1 MLVTN
6 GGKNWWRGLATAPLG
21 EGERSSMG
29 SPQVPDQLKKAPTLA
44 LRSFFAGIGKILL
57 AADRPQA
64 SSAASHPRH
73 AAPGRRALRSP
84 AGVAQGSKSRRSLD
98 ETGNVRLLAAEELP
112 GGVVLTPDA
121 AGPGPTGTGAPSVRQ
136 ATMTPVATQPLTGNV
151 PVGASLVIHELPLP
165 GLSTMSV
172 AVIRARL
179 RGLDV
184 DQLQALLVHES
195 KNAQRPEVIGMIE
208 RRILKIESGE

>member
-1 MLVTN
+1 
-6 GGKNWWRGLATAPLG
+6 
-21 EGERSSMG
+21 MG
-29 SPQVPDQLKKAPTLA
+29 SPQVPDQLKRVPTLA

-64 SSAASHPRH
+64 SSAASRPRH
-73 AAPGRRALRSP
+73 AAPGRRALRSS
-84 AGVAQGSKSRRSLD
+84 AGASRGSKSRRSLD

-112 GGVVLTPDA
+112 DGVVLAPDA
-121 AGPGPTGTGAPSVRQ
+121 AAPGPTSTGAPIMRQ
-136 ATMTPVATQPLTGNV
+136 VTMTPVATQPLTGNV

-165 GLSTMSV
+165 GLSSMSV
-172 AVIRARL
+172 AAIRARL